1 MLLKILQILK
11 ETSVL
16 ESLFNNVASS
26 NFIKKRLQHR
36 CFPANFWN
44 FKISKNFKNTSGV
57 CFRDRLRTPPVS
69 ASATGWWSLMSLYC
83 PHSEAPVESY
93 SGKKVSLGIPNSK
106 FHKIYKPN
114 PWNIPKHPEGA
125 TLLKLGSVASVL
137 KRFCLFLGNLLQ
149 WLLCQSWVLLHNT
162 YVCFFSSNESRLN
175 KTFWFWP
182 KIILASY
189 NTSFYTQLGSG
200 LSPQSWS
207 YFQGFGTQNCLMVA

>member
-36 CFPANFWN
+36 WFPANFWN
-44 FKISKNFKNTSGV
+44 FKMSKNFKNTSGV

-93 SGKKVSLGIPNSK
+93 SGKKFVWGFQTQNSIK
-106 FHKIYKPN
+106 SSPN

-125 TLLKLGSVASVL
+125 TLLKMGSVASVL
-137 KRFCLFLGNLLQ
+137 RRFCLFLGNLLQ
-149 WLLCQSWVLLHNT
+149 WLLC
-162 YVCFFSSNESRLN
+162 
-175 KTFWFWP
+175 
-182 KIILASY
+182 
-189 NTSFYTQLGSG
+189 
-200 LSPQSWS
+200 
-207 YFQGFGTQNCLMVA
+207 